1 MKQILKTSIA
11 AGAALVLA
19 ASANA
24 AAFNQ
29 GLTISDG
36 NGHTI
41 TLSGTTGALT
51 YDSSVSGGLG
61 DWDIVITSGTAKPP
75 LGSGGSAAN
84 PFLDLGILAEYVG
97 AGAPGSTLT
106 VTFFGTGYG
115 PTSGHANAQ
124 LTGHM
129 VNGAGGAI
137 TFNTYY
143 SALNTGATTTGIAA
157 SGPLS
162 PSSGGQYSYT
172 GSGNVNAALYSETE
186 VVTLSGIAGR
196 SNAGEYSIDASL
208 STVPD
213 GGTTLVLLGSALS
226 SLAFLRKRFAKV
238 A

>member
-1 MKQILKTSIA
+1 MA

-29 GLTISDG
+29 GLTVSDG

-97 AGAPGSTLT
+97 TGAPGSTLT

-115 PTSGHANAQ
+115 PTSGHAQAQ

-129 VNGAGGAI
+129 VNGAGG
-137 TFNTYY
+137 TVSFNTYY
-143 SALNTGATTTGIAA
+143 SALNAGATTTGIAA

-162 PSSGGQYSYT
+162 PSGGQYSFT
-172 GSGNVNAALYSETE
+172 GSGGVNAALYSETE
-186 VVTLSGIAGR
+186 VVTLNGRAGG

-226 SLAFLRKRFAKV
+226 SLALLRKRFAKV